1 MGSMNE
7 WIDQSMNGINGY
19 LYTMSIAC
27 RLIICISSSSS
38 SSRSISIP
46 FSRDRWVSTRRP
58 HSSTISSCR
67 WLVVTCMMMMM
78 IHDDDDDDGHDD
90 T

>member
-1 MGSMNE
+1 
-7 WIDQSMNGINGY
+7 
-19 LYTMSIAC
+19 MSIAC

-38 SSRSISIP
+38 SSSRISIP

-67 WLVVTCMMMMM
+67 WLVVTCMMMM
-78 IHDDDDDDGHDD
+78 IHDDDDDDDDGHDD

>member
-1 MGSMNE
+1 MSG
-7 WIDQSMNGINGY
+7 IDQSMNVINGY
-19 LYTMSIAC
+19 LYTMSIAW
-27 RLIICISSSSS
+27 RLIICISSSSTS
-38 SSRSISIP
+38 SSSSISIP

-67 WLVVTCMMMMM
+67 WLVVTCMMMM
-78 IHDDDDDDGHDD
+78 IHDDDD